1 MVLET
6 LIRQARE
13 VLVLTEGAAARY
25 QACRELLLDEV
36 NAHMGDQADIQRLLG
51 GNTISLMKENH
62 HHHVDFMT
70 TVFLYNR
77 HELLAK
83 TLPWVYRTY
92 HGHGFSYDYFPRV
105 LTAWKRAVGHH
116 VGAEHA
122 AGIQGVYDWMLAVH
136 DDLIELSKHLPRT
149 RAAYPELRDLR
160 RTLMTSLLG
169 ADFQTGLGISKT
181 LLESEN
187 GQEKLYLGVI
197 QPVMEEIGLL
207 WEKDQITSAEEHL
220 ATAMVGRILSGLYP
234 LLPFSASAR
243 GKALVTSAPNEY
255 HELGGRILADMLE
268 TDGWDILF
276 LGSNTPPEALLDMLV
291 KQRPR
296 FLAISLT
303 MSFGL
308 ERVEEILR
316 MVRGNPLLQD
326 LRVMV
331 GGAAFNADPDLW
343 RQVGA
348 DAWAADS
355 RQAVTM
361 ARKW

>member
-1 MVLET
+1 MDLET
-6 LIRQARE
+6 LIRQAGE
-13 VLVLTEGAAARY
+13 VFVLTEDAPARY
-25 QACRELLLDEV
+25 QACRESLLDEV
-36 NAHMGDQADIQRLLG
+36 NAHMGGQADIQRLLG
-51 GNTISLMKENH
+51 GNTQGFMKENH
-62 HHHVDFMT
+62 RHHVDFMT
-70 TVFLYNR
+70 TVFQYHR

-105 LTAWKRAVGHH
+105 LTAWKTAVGHH
-116 VGAEHA
+116 IGAEHG

-136 DDLIELSKHLPRT
+136 DDLIVLSKQLPRVDE
-149 RAAYPELRDLR
+149 ACPELRDPR
-160 RTLMTSLLG
+160 RSLMTSLLG
-169 ADFQTGLGISKT
+169 ADFQAALASSRA

-197 QPVMEEIGLL
+197 QPVMEEIGLM
-207 WEKDQITSAEEHL
+207 WENDRINSAEEHL
-220 ATAMVGRILSGLYP
+220 ATSMVGRILSGLYP

-243 GKALVTSAPNEY
+243 GKAVVTSAPNEY
-255 HELGGRILADMLE
+255 HELGGRMLADMLE
-268 TDGWDILF
+268 ADGWDILF
-276 LGSNTPPEALLDMLV
+276 LGSNTPPEALLDMVV

-308 ERVEEILR
+308 ERVEKIIR
-316 MVRGNPLLQD
+316 SVRENPLLQD

-361 ARKW
+361 AREW